1 MKKKILIAIVALVVV
16 GVIGI
21 LLYLNLKERKVV
33 VLAYHKVVPSEI
45 KEKYYK
51 DDPWIDTTERFEKQ
65 MKYLHDMGY
74 TTLSMD
80 EYEDWRNGKKKIPL
94 RTVMVTIDDGDVET
108 YYEMMPILKKYN
120 LKATYFMI
128 GEKVQKITDKYDSSK
143 KQFLGSDLIEKAKK
157 DYPNV
162 ELQSHSYGMHNRNGN
177 VPYVLSMSKE
187 QIADDFDKMKF
198 LNTDVYCY
206 PYGVHNDKILEV
218 LKEKKYRMAFKLDKS
233 GVSTKEDNKYLI
245 QRVGVNYDTS
255 FLNFQ
260 KWLLKGIIK

>member
-1 MKKKILIAIVALVVV
+1 
-16 GVIGI
+16 
-21 LLYLNLKERKVV
+21 
-33 VLAYHKVVPSEI
+33 
-45 KEKYYK
+45 
-51 DDPWIDTTERFEKQ
+51 
-65 MKYLHDMGY
+65 
-74 TTLSMD
+74 
-80 EYEDWRNGKKKIPL
+80 
-94 RTVMVTIDDGDVET
+94 
-108 YYEMMPILKKYN
+108 
-120 LKATYFMI
+120 
-128 GEKVQKITDKYDSSK
+128 
-143 KQFLGSDLIEKAKK
+143 
-157 DYPNV
+157 
-162 ELQSHSYGMHNRNGN
+162 MHNRNGN